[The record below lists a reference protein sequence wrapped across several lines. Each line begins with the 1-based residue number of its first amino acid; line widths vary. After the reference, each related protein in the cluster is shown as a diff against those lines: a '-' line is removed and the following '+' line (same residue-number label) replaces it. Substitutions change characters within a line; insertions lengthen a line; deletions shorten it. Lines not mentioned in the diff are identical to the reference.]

1 MSARLALAAIAL
13 LAASGCSGSGQL
25 NIRPIGE
32 AAANPRAPAD
42 RVALATGQLALGNV
56 GLALEGFRRASRE
69 DPLSVEALLG
79 IGACYERMARFD
91 LSRHAYEQALAVS
104 PDEPALYQ
112 ALAASLQAQGLTAE
126 ANAVRREAANRHTA
140 AVAPVVTP
148 SGSVASLPT
157 MIAEPGP
164 SITLLLPPPRQV
176 VEVPRAVRLER
187 LSSGEVALLTK
198 PSSPWTTRIVAA
210 PTRSAPTRSASIRF
224 DGRPAIVV
232 LNAARVAGIAART
245 RDVLATRGFGRS
257 RIGDAAMIA
266 RHSEIRFAPAQRAR
280 AMRLAAQLPF
290 ARPVAVAS
298 GPLTLVIGRNAP
310 AWLLRR
316 G

>member
-1 MSARLALAAIAL
+1 MSARLPLAAIAL

-126 ANAVRREAANRHTA
+126 AKAVRREAANRHTA

-164 SITLLLPPPRQV
+164 SITLLLPPPREV
-176 VEVPRAVRLER
+176 AEVPRAVRLER

-198 PSSPWTTRIVAA
+198 PSSPWTTRIVM
-210 PTRSAPTRSASIRF
+210 APTRSASIRF

-257 RIGDAAMIA
+257 RIGDAAMIS

-290 ARPVAVAS
+290 AHPVAVAS

>member
-1 MSARLALAAIAL
+1 MAL
-13 LAASGCSGSGQL
+13 LTASGCSGSGQL

-32 AAANPRAPAD
+32 AATTPRAPSD

-56 GLALEGFRRASRE
+56 GLALEGFRRAARE

-79 IGACYERMARFD
+79 IGACYDRMARFD
-91 LSRHAYEQALAVS
+91 LSRGAYEQALAVS
-104 PDEPALYQ
+104 PDDPALYQ

-126 ANAVRREAANRHTA
+126 AVALRREAANRHTA
-140 AVAPVVTP
+140 TVAPVVTP

-157 MIAEPGP
+157 TIAEPGP
-164 SITLLLPPPRQV
+164 SVTMMLPPPR
-176 VEVPRAVRLER
+176 EVAEAPRAVRLER

-198 PSSPWTTRIVAA
+198 PSSPWTTRIATA
-210 PTRSAPTRSASIRF
+210 SNRSASIRF

-232 LNAARVAGIAART
+232 LNAARVAGIAAHT
-245 RDVLATRGFGRS
+245 RDLLATRGFGRS
-257 RIGDAAMIA
+257 RIGDAATIA
-266 RHSEIRFAPAQRAR
+266 RHSEIRFAPAQRAN
-280 AMRLAAQLPF
+280 AMRLASQFPF
-290 ARPVAVAS
+290 AHPVAVAS

>member
-1 MSARLALAAIAL
+1 MSARLSLVAVAL
-13 LAASGCSGSGQL
+13 LATSGCNGVDQL

-32 AAANPRAPAD
+32 ATASPRAPSD

-69 DPLSVEALLG
+69 DSLSVEALLG
-79 IGACYERMARFD
+79 IGACYDRMTRFD
-91 LSRHAYEQALAVS
+91 LSRRAYEQALAVS
-104 PDEPALYQ
+104 PDDPSVYL

-126 ANAVRREAANRHTA
+126 AVAVRREATNRHMAT
-140 AVAPVVTP
+140 VTPVVTP
-148 SGSVASLPT
+148 SGSVASLPP
-157 MIAEPGP
+157 MIADPGP
-164 SITLLLPPPRQV
+164 SITVILPPPREV
-176 VEVPRAVRLER
+176 AEVPRAVRLER

-198 PSSPWTTRIVAA
+198 PSSPWTTRVAA
-210 PTRSAPTRSASIRF
+210 AATRSASIRF

-232 LNAARVAGIAART
+232 LNAIRVPGIAAHT
-245 RDVLATRGFGRS
+245 RDVLVARGFGRS
-257 RIGDAAMIA
+257 RIGDAAKIV
-266 RHSEIRFAPAQRAR
+266 RHSEIRFAPSQRAS

-290 ARPVAVAS
+290 AHPVAVAS

>member
-1 MSARLALAAIAL
+1 MSARLPLAAIAL

-91 LSRHAYEQALAVS
+91 LSRHAYEQALALS

-126 ANAVRREAANRHTA
+126 AKAVRREAANRHTA

-164 SITLLLPPPRQV
+164 SITLLLPPPREV
-176 VEVPRAVRLER
+176 AEVPRAVRLER

-198 PSSPWTTRIVAA
+198 PSSPWTTRIVA
-210 PTRSAPTRSASIRF
+210 APTRSASIRF

-257 RIGDAAMIA
+257 RIGDAAMIS

-290 ARPVAVAS
+290 AHPVAVAS

>member
-1 MSARLALAAIAL
+1 MSARLPLAAIAL

-91 LSRHAYEQALAVS
+91 LSRHAYEQALALS

-126 ANAVRREAANRHTA
+126 AKAVRREAANRHTA

-148 SGSVASLPT
+148 IGSVASLPT

-164 SITLLLPPPRQV
+164 SITLLLPPPREV
-176 VEVPRAVRLER
+176 AEVPRAVRLER

-198 PSSPWTTRIVAA
+198 PSSPWTTRIVA
-210 PTRSAPTRSASIRF
+210 APTRSASIRF

-290 ARPVAVAS
+290 AHPVAVAS

>member
-1 MSARLALAAIAL
+1 MSARLPLAAIAL

-91 LSRHAYEQALAVS
+91 LSRHAYEQALALS

-126 ANAVRREAANRHTA
+126 AKAVRREAANRHTA

-164 SITLLLPPPRQV
+164 SITLLLPPPREV
-176 VEVPRAVRLER
+176 AEVPRAVRLER

-198 PSSPWTTRIVAA
+198 PSSPWTTRIVA
-210 PTRSAPTRSASIRF
+210 APTRSASIRF

-290 ARPVAVAS
+290 AHPVAVAS